1 MQKCKKPNRLRG
13 VWGRGLV
20 GALVGGFECFTCFV
34 LALRA
39 CFGGCVETLE
49 TRCVGAC
56 RVLVVLGRWWGLQ
69 RFCKIYAKITNFCAT
84 IAPIGLGRV
93 I

>member
-1 MQKCKKPNRLRG
+1 MEYC
-13 VWGRGLV
+13 
-20 GALVGGFECFTCFV
+20 AVGGEK
-34 LALRA
+34 LASVQNAKMQEAKSLARCLGA
-39 CFGGCVETLE
+39 WFGGCVGGCVETLE